1 MSTQPPPSSAADLER
16 LRNLEEFAALGQFL
30 YLFGTDLLGLP
41 DSFSLEDLETELFT
55 AQSEIIVRISMGL
68 LRAVSSHRGLVPEQ
82 FEEYARR
89 QYVARKPGMPDPFGD
104 EAEGAARRFV
114 ELDVFTRVR
123 ILHQLSVWAF
133 QHPERVRDK
142 VKNAGEK
149 EQLLWR
155 MEPAGYDRAG
165 NTYYILDDNRLY
177 RRTPWTA
184 EPPPPPKK
192 SKAKRKA
199 AKRRRVST
207 AEEDGEE
214 ERSIGGLW
222 SCVCVSLHDWTVFVS
237 SFDNSK
243 DVDEKALRAYLKEE
257 VVPDLT
263 KTWLEKEK
271 QRQLQEAVANRKR
284 SGRLDAKIARQ
295 KEEEQ
300 KAAAAKKEAEAA
312 AAARKER
319 LEAEKKEKERAIR
332 MRIRQ
337 ERLKTQS
344 HSMITSKA
352 NSSRGTSADDSSS
365 SAMRRSSRRAKAE
378 PPKEEKIEDW
388 VFDCVCG
395 AHGINYEDGTNII
408 ACDSCDV
415 WQHLKCVKLPPGGE
429 DADFICDLCLRYKES
444 REGPVEPNGLPP
456 SPQIIKLRVGPPS
469 PEKARGPFDEAVGSA
484 VTANSSPKH
493 SEFTE
498 PIAMDI
504 ENSATTIGKPPLG
517 MADVGGGG
525 TSRDLPTGEPDQN

>member
-1 MSTQPPPSSAADLER
+1 
-16 LRNLEEFAALGQFL
+16 
-30 YLFGTDLLGLP
+30 
-41 DSFSLEDLETELFT
+41 
-55 AQSEIIVRISMGL
+55 
-68 LRAVSSHRGLVPEQ
+68 
-82 FEEYARR
+82 
-89 QYVARKPGMPDPFGD
+89 
-104 EAEGAARRFV
+104 
-114 ELDVFTRVR
+114 
-123 ILHQLSVWAF
+123 
-133 QHPERVRDK
+133 
-142 VKNAGEK
+142 
-149 EQLLWR
+149 

-319 LEAEKKEKERAIR
+319 LEAEKKEKVCCRGN
-332 MRIRQ
+332 
-337 ERLKTQS
+337 TG
-344 HSMITSKA
+344 ITCF
-352 NSSRGTSADDSSS
+352 TLLICH
-365 SAMRRSSRRAKAE
+365 
-378 PPKEEKIEDW
+378 P
-388 VFDCVCG
+388 G
-395 AHGINYEDGTNII
+395 A
-408 ACDSCDV
+408 S
-415 WQHLKCVKLPPGGE
+415 
-429 DADFICDLCLRYKES
+429 
-444 REGPVEPNGLPP
+444 
-456 SPQIIKLRVGPPS
+456 
-469 PEKARGPFDEAVGSA
+469 
-484 VTANSSPKH
+484 
-493 SEFTE
+493 
-498 PIAMDI
+498 
-504 ENSATTIGKPPLG
+504 
-517 MADVGGGG
+517 
-525 TSRDLPTGEPDQN
+525 DQNEDQARETQNAESLNDHFQGQFQSRHFC